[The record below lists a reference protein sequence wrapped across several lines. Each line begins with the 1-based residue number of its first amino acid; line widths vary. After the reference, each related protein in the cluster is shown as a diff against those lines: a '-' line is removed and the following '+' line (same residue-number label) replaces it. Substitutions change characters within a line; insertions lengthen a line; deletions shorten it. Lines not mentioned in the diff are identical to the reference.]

1 MRGIKVGF
9 PLFLLSLFIFSGTK
23 ADELRLELVQVLFRH
38 GERAP
43 LAKEMY
49 PNDPYN
55 ESSYEPWG
63 VAQLTN
69 VGKMREYRIGRML
82 RKRYDKFLGDLYRPQ
97 DVYGRSTDIDRTKMS
112 LYLALAGLYPPSKAQ
127 SWHQTLP
134 WLAIPT
140 HYAPE
145 RLDILLKPQS
155 CPKYAKALEDAR
167 EIKEIRDKTAAF
179 DDVLKYLTVKTGM
192 EISSLSAAYEI
203 YNLLTA
209 QKNMNLTLP
218 EWCTDDIYSKMQDIV
233 ALEYEIRSYT
243 PQLKRLN
250 GGALIQTFIKNMDI
264 SGERNNPR
272 KIYLYSGH
280 EVNVAA
286 FTRAHGINEPRLPDY
301 GSAIILEKLRNPQG
315 QLFVKM
321 ILWTG
326 VTEKLITFKLKDCD
340 EICPI
345 ESYLKIV
352 KDAIPTEDDLN
363 CYLNTITRKEL
374 EDLYLER
381 VYLN

>member
-1 MRGIKVGF
+1 MRGIKVGL

-55 ESSYEPWG
+55 DSSYEPWG

-112 LYLALAGLYPPSKAQ
+112 LQLALAGLYPPSKAQ
-127 SWHQTLP
+127 SWHQSLP

-145 RLDILLKPQS
+145 RLDVLLKPQS
-155 CPKYAKALEDAR
+155 CPKYAKALEDVR
-167 EIKEIRDKTAAF
+167 EMKEIRDKTAAF

-250 GGALIQTFIKNMDI
+250 GGTLIHTFIKNMDL
-264 SGERNNPR
+264 SGERNNSR

-286 FTRAHGINEPRLPDY
+286 FTRAHGISEPRLPAY
-301 GSAIILEKLRNPQG
+301 GSAVILEKLRNAQG

-326 VTEKLITFKLKDCD
+326 VTEKLITLKFKDCD
-340 EICPI
+340 EVCPI
-345 ESYLKIV
+345 ESYLNIV
-352 KDAIPTEDDLN
+352 KDAMPTEDDLN

-374 EDLYLER
+374 EDLYLDR